1 MVRSRE
7 QSAYPSV
14 VCRGRRQCLQKT
26 PGRHP
31 RAGSRAA
38 GTGRSPPAG
47 RRTGTR
53 LGALLPAAGKAA
65 RAARPPPDRAA
76 WLVDSGM
83 DRSAAAPQEARD
95 EVDRQAVHGKRA
107 NGGSR
112 SGRRA
117 RDECPQ
123 QERRFFRSGVRGGGP
138 GRRTRVRRRHPADGV
153 AGETSFGNRS
163 RGLLFRRQ
171 AGPASS
177 SPASRPSAMPAP
189 RDRQGSEPILAAS
202 LRHRTPHPG
211 ESFAAVAAGGRR
223 AADGRCALGSVGGDH
238 RGIAGCRPTGCRA

>member
-38 GTGRSPPAG
+38 GTGRSPLAG

-53 LGALLPAAGKAA
+53 PGARLPAAGKAA

-95 EVDRQAVHGKRA
+95 EVDRQAARGRRA
-107 NGGSR
+107 NGGGR

-117 RDECPQ
+117 RDESPQ
-123 QERRFFRSGVRGGGP
+123 QERRFFRRGVRGGGP
-138 GRRTRVRRRHPADGV
+138 GRQARRRRRHPADGA

-163 RGLLFRRQ
+163 RGLLFCRQ
-171 AGPASS
+171 AGPALVV
-177 SPASRPSAMPAP
+177 ACNLAKHLEAP
-189 RDRQGSEPILAAS
+189 RW
-202 LRHRTPHPG
+202 RTPFQAIRGACTKGPARFG
-211 ESFAAVAAGGRR
+211 ADPRRLAPAFEQLLPARASPLSPLAVAVPRTV
-223 AADGRCALGSVGGDH
+223 AAPSV
-238 RGIAGCRPTGCRA
+238 R